1 MSDGYSTEGGV
12 KRCNGCT
19 RHHTTQSLFGG
30 TFHEC
35 HHTKA
40 PNGPPVQIGYTDRT
54 PRWCPLDAQST
65 ETTP

>member
-19 RHHTTQSLFGG
+19 HHHTKPSLFGG
-30 TFHEC
+30 TWHAC
-35 HHTKA
+35 HHPAA
-40 PNGPPVQIGYTDRT
+40 PNRRPTEIGYDDRT

-65 ETTP
+65 ETSP